1 MKNIRQ
7 PVTPLIGALFIVAM
21 LSTSAYAQ
29 DEATGKILITNVN
42 VWDGTSD
49 GLANDQ
55 SVLVENNLIKQV
67 GANISAPDATV
78 IDGGGR
84 TLIPGL
90 IECHSHLSLHGD
102 LFQIRNEQ
110 NWMYI
115 GAKSG
120 VEAGRMLM
128 RGFTTARDAAGPVIG
143 LRKAIDAGHKQ
154 VPGSKGY

>member
-1 MKNIRQ
+1 MFRH
-7 PVTPLIGALFIVAM
+7 TFTWLFAIVA
-21 LSTSAYAQ
+21 LTVSTTGVAQ
-29 DEATGKILITNVN
+29 DTSTQVLITNVN
-42 VWDGTSD
+42 IFDGTNEQ
-49 GLANDQ
+49 LALGQD
-55 SVLVENNLIKQV
+55 VLVEGNLIKQV
-67 GANISAPDATV
+67 GQGLRAISGATT

-90 IECHSHLSLHGD
+90 IEAHAHLSLHGD

-128 RGFTTARDAAGPVIG
+128 RGFTTARD
-143 LRKAIDAGHKQ
+143 
-154 VPGSKGY
+154 